1 VRIFEGTSPAA
12 EWSFWSKT
20 RTRLRLIG
28 AWALRSKGYKVVEA
42 RIGEAA
48 FEILRGAVF
57 DFLITGMVML
67 KVGGAEMI
75 KAACVCGGDYG
86 SFVYPGYT

>member
-1 VRIFEGTSPAA
+1 M
-12 EWSFWSKT
+12 
-20 RTRLRLIG
+20 
-28 AWALRSKGYKVVEA
+28 VEA